1 MLITL
6 IFLSN
11 LGQALALKVNYIF
24 KVYGA
29 QSFLMFA

>member
-11 LGQALALKVNYIF
+11 LGQDSALKVADVF
-24 KVYGA
+24 KVLGT
-29 QSFLMFA
+29 QSFLMVV